1 MIQRIDDLTRLLE
14 GSKGAAAG
22 GQGERFALILQSLLA
37 DRSSESDGLG
47 ALLGG
52 TLRLS
57 LLEALARR
65 SIEAE
70 ATQPPPAALPAP
82 APPVSAPPEATP
94 PLQGEAAIIQE
105 TSAQAGID
113 SDFLAALRRVENGG
127 PGREFG
133 VLSVPA
139 PTYSDQARI
148 AAESVRNNLER
159 FKGEAVDPITGRYTD
174 SFIRFFSRRY
184 APEGAA
190 NDPMGLNRFHA
201 KNLIAV
207 YHKLSGGA

>member
-37 DRSSESDGLG
+37 DRSSGSDGLG
-47 ALLGG
+47 ALFGG

-70 ATQPPPAALPAP
+70 ATQPPSPALLISPPLAPGSPEP
-82 APPVSAPPEATP
+82 APPT
-94 PLQGEAAIIQE
+94 QGEEAIIQE

-113 SDFLAALRRVENGG
+113 PDFLAALRRVENGG

-148 AAESVRNNLER
+148 AAESVRKNLER
-159 FKGEAVDPITGRYTD
+159 FKGEAVDSVTGRYTE

-207 YHKLSGGA
+207 YQKLSGGA